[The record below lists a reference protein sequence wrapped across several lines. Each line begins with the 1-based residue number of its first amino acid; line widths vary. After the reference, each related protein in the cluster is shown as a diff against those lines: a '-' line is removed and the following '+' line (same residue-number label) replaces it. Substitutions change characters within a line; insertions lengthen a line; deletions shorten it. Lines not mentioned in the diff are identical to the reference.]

1 VTSSI
6 NVLPSIVGTDDL
18 LRYARGLYSFRDVIK
33 SERKTDLSANTLEI
47 RTNGKGTYEITDQVD
62 AAVVMF

>member
-1 VTSSI
+1 
-6 NVLPSIVGTDDL
+6 
-18 LRYARGLYSFRDVIK
+18 
-33 SERKTDLSANTLEI
+33 LSANTLEI